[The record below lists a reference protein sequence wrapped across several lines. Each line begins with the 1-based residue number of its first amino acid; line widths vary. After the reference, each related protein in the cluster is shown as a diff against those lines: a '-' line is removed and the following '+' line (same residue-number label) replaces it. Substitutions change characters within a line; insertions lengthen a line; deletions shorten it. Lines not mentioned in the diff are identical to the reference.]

1 MGSSGCCYRV
11 FFLLLL
17 LGQTRRAIA
26 PVLSPDHRLGLVTG
40 IDSGSPV
47 GNSIHQL
54 KSISRGVTEW
64 AKKV

>member
-1 MGSSGCCYRV
+1 M
-11 FFLLLL
+11 
-17 LGQTRRAIA
+17 A

-40 IDSGSPV
+40 TDSGSPV
-47 GNSIHQL
+47 GNSIHRL